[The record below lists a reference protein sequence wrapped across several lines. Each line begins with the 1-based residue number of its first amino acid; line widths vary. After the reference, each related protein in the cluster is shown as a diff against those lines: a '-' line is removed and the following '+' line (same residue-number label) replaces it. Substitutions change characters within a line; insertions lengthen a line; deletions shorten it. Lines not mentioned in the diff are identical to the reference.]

1 MFSAF
6 IHLPPTWKCSIYLS
20 IYLSVYVSTYLS
32 GCLSVCLSIC
42 LSIYISFSL
51 PPSLHLSL
59 SPDPPISFILS
70 DSPTPSSQIDYRG
83 PMTKSSAADVTLF
96 LAWSHTL
103 FNVILSICSLPFTKL
118 YADFIRRCAKNH
130 RPHNSSPNPQ
140 PSRSYMQVHQEVH

>member
-1 MFSAF
+1 MFTAF
-6 IHLPPTWKCSIYLS
+6 IHLPHTRKCSIYLS
-20 IYLSVYVSTYLS
+20 IYPSMYLPICPVV
-32 GCLSVCLSIC
+32 CLFVCLSIC

-51 PPSLHLSL
+51 SPSLHLSL
-59 SPDPPISFILS
+59 SLDPPISFILS

-103 FNVILSICSLPFTKL
+103 FNVILSLCSLPFTKL

-140 PSRSYMQVHQEVH
+140 PSRIYMQVHQEVH